1 MSLQL
6 NAGYHNKT
14 SSLFIP
20 VASLQRNLLTL
31 FVYILGRIFL
41 SKCKDYVE
49 KIELMD
55 TYINSQPCFR
65 PRGP

>member
-14 SSLFIP
+14 SSLFIL

-31 FVYILGRIFL
+31 FVDILGRIFL
-41 SKCKDYVE
+41 SKCKDHVE
-49 KIELMD
+49 K
-55 TYINSQPCFR
+55 N
-65 PRGP
+65 